1 MTRGVKVGVPSVFL
15 VLFLVPGFQRPPASQ
30 VLCPVVPPRERDG
43 ALDHGEGWRGGA
55 AGARAALSLDPEA
68 LDLR

>member
-1 MTRGVKVGVPSVFL
+1 MTRGVKVGVRSVLL
-15 VLFLVPGFQRPPASQ
+15 VMLLVRRFQRTLLTRCS
-30 VLCPVVPPRERDG
+30 VVPPRERDG

-55 AGARAALSLDPEA
+55 AGARAAISLDPEA

>member
-15 VLFLVPGFQRPPASQ
+15 VLLLVPAFQRTPAPR
-30 VLCPVVPPRERDG
+30 CPVVPPRERDG
-43 ALDHGEGWRGGA
+43 ALRPARHGWRGGA